1 MRIAAPGTD
10 SHGVDSRRT
19 LLRVLQPSPGRP
31 CRGCVQPCP
40 CSGSPICDCN
50 CSRACP
56 YAPAELS
63 SDPTRHPIESKI
75 VSLVYEL
82 NTFNGIEP
90 CWSCEG
96 HVGPAGTISRIPQV
110 WFYVSDRLSPMSWR
124 VSYTTFA
131 SASDSAFG
139 GSSLSATLG
148 RRRWRMR
155 VDQIHGTYRRRLA
168 SKECSRMPPF
178 WLADSRTPSTSTL
191 VQTLVLESP
200 RKG

>member
-1 MRIAAPGTD
+1 MRIDAPGTD

-56 YAPAELS
+56 YVPAELS

-96 HVGPAGTISRIPQV
+96 HVGPAGTMSRIPQV
-110 WFYVSDRLSPMSWR
+110 WFYVSDRLIPHVMESFIQDVCFRERLNVRWI
-124 VSYTTFA
+124 VTICN
-131 SASDSAFG
+131 FG
-139 GSSLSATLG
+139 
-148 RRRWRMR
+148 
-155 VDQIHGTYRRRLA
+155 
-168 SKECSRMPPF
+168 
-178 WLADSRTPSTSTL
+178 TSTMAYACRPDPWDVSKAPSL
-191 VQTLVLESP
+191 ERMQQDASVLACRFKDAFHKHVGANLGS
-200 RKG
+200 